1 MLKRTLSFLVLAG
14 TFCLPNAAE
23 AQMFCRETLSDTKH
37 KVQVSVCVTDV
48 KRELIVHVKNLDIRT
63 KQVVFANCVVDLT
76 SIGGGKHQSGVA
88 VLTVSQNRPNNRHV
102 IAAQLLS
109 RVATDFRSVDTKWIL
124 CIYDVKVLDEQAT
137 TSPASLRI
145 GSNGTSSTLAR
156 TLYFSG
162 GGLFPVEPS

>member
-1 MLKRTLSFLVLAG
+1 MLKLFLTLVVVACTLW
-14 TFCLPNAAE
+14 LPSAAE
-23 AQMFCRETLSDTKH
+23 AQMFCRETVSDAKH

-48 KRELIVHVKNLDIRT
+48 KRELIVHVKNLDSRT
-63 KQVVFANCVVDLT
+63 KQVVFANCAADLT

-102 IAAQLLS
+102 IAAQLPS

-137 TSPASLRI
+137 ASPARLRI
-145 GSNGTSSTLAR
+145 GSNDPAKNNP
-156 TLYFSG
+156 FFG
-162 GGLFPVEPS
+162 GRPVPVEPS